1 MRRFIRILG
10 VFLIRGN
17 LNNNRWRVETS
28 LILITVL
35 TTGTVSGLTTL
46 KTFKIIKDQKAWIK
60 WFSLWSSPLCY
71 QQFRNSDFPFS
82 SPSPLRN
89 LAKVTLLLCC
99 DILFVK
105 TGCWREGPA
114 WTVLTVNT
122 GCQAVTLFNNKSI
135 KKSGWG

>member
-35 TTGTVSGLTTL
+35 TTGTVSGLTTTTL

-60 WFSLWSSPLCY
+60 SFSLRSSPLCY

-99 DILFVK
+99 DILFVN
-105 TGCWREGPA
+105 
-114 WTVLTVNT
+114 VLVSVFV
-122 GCQAVTLFNNKSI
+122 CIHFCVKSVCMKVSI
-135 KKSGWG
+135 YKFVHLLV